1 MNWSG
6 RRVLVTGAA
15 GFIGSHLCEALV
27 ELGSDVTAL
36 VHYNSRGSLGNLELL
51 PADSRAALHIVAG
64 NVEDSDFVGSQ
75 MKGQQTVFHLAALIG
90 IPYSYLAPL
99 SYVRTNVE
107 GTLNVLEAA
116 RRCEVER
123 VIHTSTSEVYGTA
136 QYTPID
142 EGHPLKGQSP
152 YSASKIGAD
161 KLAESYHH
169 AFGLPVATL
178 RPFNAFGPRQSAR
191 AVIPTIISQALDGRP
206 IRLGSLQPVRDLTYV
221 ADTVDAFLKI
231 AASDAAVGQV
241 VNAGSGRAVSVGDLV
256 DMVLRLMGSSSAVEL
271 DSDRVRPPNSE
282 VLLLLCDP
290 RKALEQIGWKPRWS
304 LEAGLERTIAFVSAN
319 SHLYNPSSY
328 AV

>member
-1 MNWSG
+1 MSWSG

-15 GFIGSHLCEALV
+15 GFIGSHLCDALV

-36 VHYNSRGSLGNLELL
+36 VRYNSRGSVGNLELL
-51 PADSRAALHIVAG
+51 TADRRAALHVVAG
-64 NVEDSDFVGSQ
+64 NVEDSNFVGSQ

-116 RRCEVER
+116 RRCGVER
-123 VIHTSTSEVYGTA
+123 VVHTSTSEVYGTA

-142 EGHPLKGQSP
+142 EAHPLKGQSP

-161 KLAESYHH
+161 KVAESYHH
-169 AFGLPVATL
+169 SFGLPVATL
-178 RPFNAFGPRQSAR
+178 RPFNAYGPRQSAR
-191 AVIPTIISQALDGRP
+191 AVIPTIISQALEGRP

-241 VNAGSGRAVSVGDLV
+241 VNAGSGRGVSIGELAE
-256 DMVLRLMGSSSAVEL
+256 MILRMMGSSSTVEL
-271 DSDRVRPPNSE
+271 DSERVRPPDSE
-282 VLLLLCDP
+282 VLLLLCDAN
-290 RKALEQIGWKPRWS
+290 KALEQIGWKPRWS

-319 SHLYNPSSY
+319 AHLYDPSSY